1 MGYDNLFKPIK
12 VGKLKIKNRIVMTG
26 IATALSNFD
35 GSVSDDL
42 IEYFKARARGGTG
55 LIYTEFCR
63 IDKDAPGGMNQLS
76 AYNLQLAGGLR
87 KIAEAVHRFDA
98 KMFLQLHHAGSM
110 SKSAITGKQPVAPS
124 AVPMPGTWP
133 ARELTKGEIQMII
146 DKFITG
152 ARIAMYANFD
162 GVEVHCAH
170 GYLLNQFVSPYLNRR
185 TDEYGGSLENRLRIV
200 KEIIEGIRKLAGPNF
215 PISVRISADD
225 LLGDKGMQ
233 IEEAQKMAVLLES
246 YGVNIISVSA
256 GNGLAPQGVIA
267 PAFYD
272 QGWLIPLAEG
282 IKKVVKIPVI
292 GVSLIRDFD
301 YADSLIADGKC
312 DLVSLARP
320 HLADP
325 SITKKLK
332 AGHPER
338 VRPCIVCM
346 HCANSLTK
354 GRIECAVNPTVGY
367 EGKFQE
373 YRKNGAGRKVAVVGG
388 GPAGCAAARVLAI
401 RGFDVTLFEKGAR
414 LGGQLNIA
422 KLPPHK
428 FRIENLI
435 KYYENNLERVG
446 VKVKLNTEANL
457 DTLKAMDPY
466 AVIVATGGK
475 DFIPSFIKID
485 HSLACTANDI
495 LTENVKLNRG
505 DKAVVVGSGM
515 TGMETA
521 HFLLEQGV
529 DATVVEMLPEI
540 GMAAPGANMLYIK
553 GILSKFDNYQAMP
566 CVKVLSV
573 ENNVV
578 KLEKVSS
585 GESLEIKA
593 DCAIFASGVRSVN
606 DLADAVEETFEN
618 AFVIG
623 DADGIG
629 QISHAV
635 RAGFTTA
642 WHLDDGCDVF
652 DA

>member
-1 MGYDNLFKPIK
+1 MRYENLFKSIK
-12 VGKLKIKNRIVMTG
+12 VGKLKIKNRIVLTG
-26 IATALSNFD
+26 LATALSNYD
-35 GSVSDDL
+35 GSVSDD
-42 IEYFKARARGGTG
+42 IVEYFKVRARGGAG
-55 LIYTEFCR
+55 LLYTEFCR
-63 IDKDAPGGMNQLS
+63 IDKDGLGSMNQLG

-87 KIAEAVHRFDA
+87 KIAEGVHRFDA
-98 KMFLQLHHAGSM
+98 KIFLQLHHAGSM
-110 SKSAITGKQPVAPS
+110 SKAMYTGIQPVAPS
-124 AVPMPGTWP
+124 VIAMPGTP
-133 ARELTKGEIQMII
+133 APRELTVPEIQEII
-146 DKFITG
+146 EKFILG
-152 ARIAMYANFD
+152 AKAAMYANFD

-170 GYLLNQFVSPYLNRR
+170 GYLLNQFVSPYLNQR

-200 KEIIEGIRKLAGPNF
+200 KEIMEGIRKLAGPSF

-225 LLGDKGMQ
+225 LLGEKGMQ
-233 IEEAQKMAVLLES
+233 IEEAKKMAVLLES
-246 YGVNIISVSA
+246 YGANIISVSA

-267 PAFYD
+267 PAFFD

-282 IKKVVKIPVI
+282 VKSVVKIPVI

-301 YADSLIADGKC
+301 YADSLVADGKC
-312 DLVSLARP
+312 DMVSLARP
-320 HLADP
+320 QLADP
-325 SITKKLK
+325 NLVNKLR
-332 AGHPER
+332 AGKPEQ

-346 HCANSLTK
+346 HCANSLTR

-367 EGKFQE
+367 EREYKE

-388 GPAGCAAARVLAI
+388 GPAGCEAARVLAI
-401 RGFDVTLFEKGAR
+401 RGFDVTLFEKTNK

-428 FRIENLI
+428 FRIENLV
-435 KYYENNLERVG
+435 KYYEYNLERVG
-446 VKVKLNTEANL
+446 VKVRLNTDATL
-457 DTLKAMDPY
+457 DILKETDPY
-466 AVIVATGGK
+466 AVVLATGGK
-475 DFIPSFIKID
+475 DFIPPFIKID

-495 LTENVKLNRG
+495 LLEKVKLNRG
-505 DKAVVVGSGM
+505 DKAVIVGSGM

-553 GILSKFDNYQAMP
+553 RFLSAYDNYQAIP
-566 CVKVLSV
+566 GLKVLSV

-578 KLEKVSS
+578 KLEKVNT
-585 GESLEIKA
+585 GDHLEMNA
-593 DCAIFASGVRSVN
+593 DCTIFASGVKSVN
-606 DLADAVEETFEN
+606 ELEDAVKENFEN

-623 DADGIG
+623 DAYNIG

-642 WHLDDGCDVF
+642 WHLDDGFNVF
-652 DA
+652 VE